1 MRQILGQMSL
11 QCITFNCLLTFQL
24 LFWCWIQQVIISF
37 CLPLL
42 SFIIALIFLLF
53 FITFTTYLINL
64 DTPLQMFTFVGGVLI
79 SKEIA
84 HIWVPGN
91 FSLNFYFVQ
100 NLSHFKLLHWVDI
113 PYFLCV
119 LCLLHFISLKV
130 FFMTYKI
137 TSLIRG
143 KMSDKMCTCQE

>member
-1 MRQILGQMSL
+1 MLINILVDFLVSDL
-11 QCITFNCLLTFQL
+11 RSNYLL
-24 LFWCWIQQVIISF
+24 LFT
-37 CLPLL
+37 LP
-42 SFIIALIFLLF
+42 FIYYSLDFSSLF
-53 FITFTTYLINL
+53 YNFYYSINL
-64 DTPLQMFTFVGGVLI
+64 DTPNQMFTFVGGVLI

-100 NLSHFKLLHWVDI
+100 NLSHIKLFCWVDI

-119 LCLLHFISLKV
+119 VFFLHFHQSQS

-137 TSLIRG
+137 PSLIRG
-143 KMSDKMCTCQE
+143 KMLDKMCTCYE